1 MPSKLLSLKAAAAAL
16 VAVLSIGGV
25 AAATG
30 LLPAQRAA
38 DQASTTSRGAADG
51 RAQRP
56 AAVDDTRAGEA
67 ALGGLCRAYLAGQ
80 GGSNGKREDSPAF
93 RALAAAAGG
102 ADKIATYCQSIALAS
117 TDAGG
122 QGRAGATGPDA
133 SGAAKDGL
141 CRAYLAGQGGSNGK
155 REDSPAFRALAAA
168 AGGADKIAT
177 YCQGTAPG
185 GSAGSATH
193 PQGQGAPPS
202 TVPAAGPGQG
212 QGQGAPPST
221 SQGQGQGGPATS

>member
-102 ADKIATYCQSIALAS
+102 ADKIATYCQ
-117 TDAGG
+117 
-122 QGRAGATGPDA
+122 
-133 SGAAKDGL
+133 
-141 CRAYLAGQGGSNGK
+141 
-155 REDSPAFRALAAA
+155 
-168 AGGADKIAT
+168 
-177 YCQGTAPG
+177 GTAPG